1 MIGDYREIKEKLEK
15 LRNYLRENSVKLSWE
30 EEGRLLEEVDK
41 LKTEL
46 RYSRKRKRGS
56 YYGYSKHV
64 LEMKI
69 KYPGPPKSR

>member
-1 MIGDYREIKEKLEK
+1 MISDYREIKEKLEK
-15 LRNYLRENSVKLSWE
+15 LRNYLRENSVKLGWE

-56 YYGYSKHV
+56 YHGYSEHV

-69 KYPGPPKSR
+69 KYPGPPSR

>member
-15 LRNYLRENSVKLSWE
+15 LRNYLRENSVKLGWE

-56 YYGYSKHV
+56 YYGYSEHV

-69 KYPGPPKSR
+69 KYPGPPSR